1 MAKNYYIA
9 ISRQSGCG
17 GRLVG
22 KALAD
27 RLGIAYYDRD
37 NIIDLVAEDCGLA
50 RQSVVELMERKTSSL
65 LYEMATFAHTNPLE
79 EQVFLSKNRV
89 INALAD
95 EGSLVI
101 VGSCGDY
108 VLRDRENL
116 LKVFLYGST
125 EQRIDRIVNVYRDV
139 PGLTAQKLKAMDKTR
154 ADYYR
159 FFTSYKWG
167 DWTNYDILF
176 NTDLGL
182 DPVTDMLEH
191 IAKVR
196 FGGEA

>member
-1 MAKNYYIA
+1 MAKNYYIS

-65 LYEMATFAHTNPLE
+65 LYEMATFANTNPLE

-108 VLRDRENL
+108 VLRERENL
-116 LKVFLYGST
+116 LKVFLYGNA
-125 EQRIDRIVNVYRDV
+125 EQRIDRIVNVYQDV
-139 PGLTAQKLKAMDKTR
+139 PSLTPQKLKAMDKNR

-167 DWTNYDILF
+167 DWANYDILF

-191 IAKVR
+191 IARVR

>member
-89 INALAD
+89 I
-95 EGSLVI
+95 
-101 VGSCGDY
+101 
-108 VLRDRENL
+108 ENL

-125 EQRIDRIVNVYRDV
+125 EQRIDRIVNVYQDV